1 MHPYHHGPSDVSC
14 AKICTETK
22 GGKNEHTFFIIII
35 IIQTEFVSF
44 MILFSSPIKTA
55 AINIIR
61 HSRVSIQAKA
71 NACGDSSIDLV

>member
-1 MHPYHHGPSDVSC
+1 MHPYHHGSDVSC